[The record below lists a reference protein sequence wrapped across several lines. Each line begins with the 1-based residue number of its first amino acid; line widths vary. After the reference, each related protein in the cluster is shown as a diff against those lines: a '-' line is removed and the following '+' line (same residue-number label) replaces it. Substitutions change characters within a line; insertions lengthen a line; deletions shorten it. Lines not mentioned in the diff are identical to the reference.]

1 VSTTSC
7 STWLEDRGVSRLVN
21 RKVQGWLQPRGTLS
35 AHSRD
40 SEASH
45 EPHDALD
52 DSGAR
57 HGDLRRSRAGIAA
70 ARRADATSRRDQ
82 HLKPFRRALVE
93 TGLIVPMITTNLFS
107 QPVLRDGGF
116 TNNDRDVR
124 RFAIRKVCRQPG
136 CGRLARG

>member
-1 VSTTSC
+1 M
-7 STWLEDRGVSRLVN
+7 N
-21 RKVQGWLQPRGTLS
+21 RMTRWTIAGLATAISVGAGAGT
-35 AHSRD
+35 
-40 SEASH
+40 
-45 EPHDALD
+45 
-52 DSGAR
+52 
-57 HGDLRRSRAGIAA
+57 AA